1 LTSFSILAFLVVV
14 GVIGGAI
21 LTLYVSQLIVA
32 KFDKSSH
39 VNCETLK
46 AFDYDRGSDW
56 HGKI

>member
-1 LTSFSILAFLVVV
+1 LAFLVVV

-21 LTLYVSQLIVA
+21 LTLYVSQLIVV